1 MRAFPPTAP
10 PKGKV
15 LCSVCGLDYDPWT
28 ISECELCGEPV
39 CSPDH
44 TACSVRC
51 EGCNVLVCKSCYFT
65 SRETGFVYCGVDCI
79 RNEEDAG

>member
-1 MRAFPPTAP
+1 MRAFPPTTP

-15 LCSVCGLDYDPWT
+15 LCSVCGLDYDPRT
-28 ISECELCGEPV
+28 ISECEICGEPV

-51 EGCNVLVCKSCYFT
+51 ETCNTLVCKKCYYDDC
-65 SRETGFVYCGVDCI
+65 GIYYCGVECM
-79 RNEEDAG
+79 RNEDN